1 MIHLGT
7 TRITILPCVG
17 FVFVFFFVFC
27 LDYYSPDLSDL
38 EKEKFKILYLENF
51 QV

>member
-17 FVFVFFFVFC
+17 FFFFC